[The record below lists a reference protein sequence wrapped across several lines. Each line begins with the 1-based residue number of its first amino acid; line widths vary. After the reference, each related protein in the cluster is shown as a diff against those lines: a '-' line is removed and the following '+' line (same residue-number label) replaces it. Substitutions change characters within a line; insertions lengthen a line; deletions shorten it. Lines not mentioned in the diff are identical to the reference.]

1 MEEIPIHHFLDDIFT
16 GVNVTEKP
24 REMICNL
31 LDVDGNG
38 YVSWQEFVF
47 RLKWAIQQKGLL
59 YYPTPEALILGTFE
73 FILQDF
79 S

>member
-1 MEEIPIHHFLDDIFT
+1 MEEIPINHFLDDIFT
-16 GVNVTEKP
+16 GVYVTEKQ
-24 REMICNL
+24 REMIRNL
-31 LDVDGNG
+31 LNVDGNG

-73 FILQDF
+73 FILKQF
-79 S
+79 